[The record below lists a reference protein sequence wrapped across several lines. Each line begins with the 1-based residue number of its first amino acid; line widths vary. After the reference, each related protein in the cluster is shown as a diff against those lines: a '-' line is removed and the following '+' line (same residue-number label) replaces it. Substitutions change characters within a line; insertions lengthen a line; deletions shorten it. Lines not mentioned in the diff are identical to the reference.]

1 MIVVTDIFAGFLVLP
16 ICPIFLPSFPFSC
29 LFFFLSPSLYCA
41 LSRICFSYLFSFT
54 PLLIWKFCP
63 LFICVLSNLSVY
75 LTEFKVTGVLQ
86 SPIQHKGLRFQSC
99 HSIVYISYQGLI
111 SILIFLCPPI
121 GHYFYCF
128 NMAVLLLSKIFHM
141 FIISFAYC
149 SFLDVIPFLLDHF
162 PSSTNSSV
170 MNFC

>member
-1 MIVVTDIFAGFLVLP
+1 MSHFSSFFSFLS
-16 ICPIFLPSFPFSC
+16 SFC
-29 LFFFLSPSLYCA
+29 CCCCSPSLYCA
-41 LSRICFSYLFSFT
+41 LSRICFSHVFSFT

-75 LTEFKVTGVLQ
+75 LREFKVTDVLQ
-86 SPIQHKGLRFQSC
+86 PPIQHKDLRCQSC
-99 HSIVYISYQGLI
+99 HSIAYISYQGLI
-111 SILIFLCPPI
+111 SIFIFLCPPF

-128 NMAVLLLSKIFHM
+128 NMAIILLSKLFHM

-162 PSSTNSSV
+162 PSS
-170 MNFC
+170 

>member
-1 MIVVTDIFAGFLVLP
+1 MHFREFVFL
-16 ICPIFLPSFPFSC
+16 I
-29 LFFFLSPSLYCA
+29 Y
-41 LSRICFSYLFSFT
+41 

-86 SPIQHKGLRFQSC
+86 PPIQHKDLRCQSC

-111 SILIFLCPPI
+111 SILIFLCLPI

-128 NMAVLLLSKIFHM
+128 NMAILLSKIFHM

-162 PSSTNSSV
+162 PSSKNSSV

>member
-1 MIVVTDIFAGFLVLP
+1 MIVVIDVFVVFLVLP
-16 ICPIFLPSFPFSC
+16 ICPIFLPSFPFYLS
-29 LFFFLSPSLYCA
+29 FFFFPFPPSLYFA
-41 LSRICFSYLFSFT
+41 LSGICFSHLFSFT

-63 LFICVLSNLSVY
+63 PLICVLSNLSVY

-86 SPIQHKGLRFQSC
+86 PPIQHKDPRCQSC
-99 HSIVYISYQGLI
+99 HSIVYVSYQGLI

-128 NMAVLLLSKIFHM
+128 NMAIILLSKLFHM

-162 PSSTNSSV
+162 PSS
-170 MNFC
+170 